1 MDGMDARRL
10 PPLPRRSLFLAFPL
24 VAGACAGGEEPA
36 ALPPLVSGYR
46 HLTPIRLNVAEVE
59 VVDPAAGAVRVDEP
73 APLRPEQEMQRMA
86 QERLM
91 PTGTVGRARFI
102 VERAEFRR
110 ERLPPAGGLT
120 GLFAGDPGERL
131 TVLLQSRLEVLS
143 GEGERV
149 GFVETQARHQR
160 TLPDGTSAA
169 ARRRAAEEAVRQ
181 AMQELNVEFEFQI
194 RRALRPWLVEG
205 AAPPSV
211 PLGPG
216 GIEVEE
222 LPRG

>member
-1 MDGMDARRL
+1 MDARRL
-10 PPLPRRSLFLAFPL
+10 PLLPRRSLFLALPL
-24 VAGACAGGEEPA
+24 AATACAGGGEQQA

-59 VVDPAAGAVRVDEP
+59 VVDPAPGAVRVDEP
-73 APLRPEQEMQRMA
+73 APLRPEREMLRMA
-86 QERLM
+86 QERLLA
-91 PTGTVGRARFI
+91 TGTEGKARFI

-110 ERLPPAGGLT
+110 EPLRPAGGLA
-120 GLFAGDPGERL
+120 GLFSGDPGERIS
-131 TVLLQSRLEVLS
+131 VLLQSRLEVLS
-143 GEGERV
+143 GEGQRV
-149 GFVETQARHQR
+149 GFVEAQARHQR

-169 ARRRAAEEAVRQ
+169 ERRAAAEQAVRQ

-211 PLGPG
+211 PVGPG

-222 LPRG
+222 LPQG

>member
-1 MDGMDARRL
+1 MDARRL
-10 PPLPRRSLFLAFPL
+10 PLLPRRSLFLALPL
-24 VAGACAGGEEPA
+24 VAACAGGEQPA
-36 ALPPLVSGYR
+36 ALPPLVSGYG
-46 HLTPIRLNVAEVE
+46 HLTPIRLNVAELE
-59 VVDPAAGAVRVDEP
+59 LADPAAGAVRVDEP
-73 APLRPEQEMQRMA
+73 APVRPEREMLRMA
-86 QERLM
+86 QDRLV
-91 PTGTVGRARFI
+91 PTGTEGKARFI

-110 ERLPPAGGLT
+110 EPLRAAGGLT
-120 GLFAGDPGERL
+120 GLFAGDPGERIS
-131 TVLLQSRLEVLS
+131 VLLQSRLEVLS
-143 GEGERV
+143 GEGRRV

-169 ARRRAAEEAVRQ
+169 ARGRAAEEAVRQ